1 MANITENLMD
11 HTLRRSNLVLNWIQV
26 EGNDFG
32 LDPNGKRELYNW
44 IILGLDE
51 LWGHMDGSMSH
62 WARMWVRSPQGANS
76 KGLKVTW
83 MATPL

>member
-1 MANITENLMD
+1 MAKITKNLMD

-26 EGNDFG
+26 EGNYFG
-32 LDPNGKRELYNW
+32 LDPNGKRGLYNW

-51 LWGHMDGSMSH
+51 LWGHLDGSMSH
-62 WARMWVRSPQGANS
+62 WARMRVRSPQEANS

-83 MATPL
+83 TATPL